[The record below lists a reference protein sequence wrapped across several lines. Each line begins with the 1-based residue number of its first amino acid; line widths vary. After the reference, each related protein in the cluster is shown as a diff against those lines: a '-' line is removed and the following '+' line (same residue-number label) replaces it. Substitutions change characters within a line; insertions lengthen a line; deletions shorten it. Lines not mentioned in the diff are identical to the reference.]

1 MLSRAAK
8 VRFRDENQTTAEEAL
23 KDAINKRPL
32 KRAKLPATSDAA
44 AATKK
49 RAALGD
55 LSNTSSILGA
65 ALNGAKKSAIETSTT
80 KSAKVTLTI
89 SDKENSTKGL
99 NDKERALRSTVAG
112 LTTSLGKTSS
122 TLGLPRATIK
132 GPSATSTV
140 LKAATS
146 SSNLTTSGT
155 SRTLLKAKRA
165 TSAVAVKSSTQSTST
180 RLVASEKIR
189 HTSRDEMEVVL
200 DKSKEEMSEESESE
214 SEDEET
220 SAGANKT
227 VIHRTIRSDDT
238 ESSEEAAAQQRE
250 PRLSTTHLLSNIFA
264 GVDLEEVEDIDA
276 DDRDDPLQCIDL
288 VDDIFTVLRQR
299 EIKERPN
306 PNYMSLQQSIN
317 AKMRGILAD
326 WMIDVGSTFTLLSE
340 TVFLGVRLMDM
351 FLSRKQVSRE
361 RMQLV
366 GIASLVIASKFE
378 EIRSPFIEDW
388 IWISDEAYTR
398 DQILRMEKIMLEVLD
413 FNMGTP
419 TPLHFLRRFSKAARS
434 DAMTH
439 TLSKYLTELSMP
451 EYTMLRFSP
460 STIAAAAVF
469 LARKMTGKSPTW
481 NKTLQHYTKYAASD
495 LTQCAMMLNELHTS
509 PKEGTDLWFVAV
521 KKKYA
526 NEGLLAVS
534 TIPGTTFD

>member
-89 SDKENSTKGL
+89 SDKENSAKGL

-132 GPSATSTV
+132 GPSATSSV

-200 DKSKEEMSEESESE
+200 DKSKEEMSEESE

-419 TPLHFLRRFSKAARS
+419 TPLHFLRRFSKVRISSLSRLHQLSFAVTYVVPSLFVRS
-434 DAMTH
+434 FRPQGRT
-439 TLSKYLTELSMP
+439 
-451 EYTMLRFSP
+451 R
-460 STIAAAAVF
+460 
-469 LARKMTGKSPTW
+469 
-481 NKTLQHYTKYAASD
+481 
-495 LTQCAMMLNELHTS
+495 
-509 PKEGTDLWFVAV
+509 
-521 KKKYA
+521 
-526 NEGLLAVS
+526 
-534 TIPGTTFD
+534 